1 MTNMYRLV
9 TSHLPQHQLPVNFMD
24 HIFIPLCFV
33 VASFLFIILTFPLTL
48 ISVKDAKQRK
58 TGTRPKACLQRH
70 CSRIF
75 APLSAIV
82 TQLPSL
88 VSITMVAT
96 WRRNRIVCMWGGG
109 GLVESNCREV
119 GGSVN
124 SHHPPAV
131 TFQFSTE
138 ISLGSNLRRNRD
150 GKKCH

>member
-33 VASFLFIILTFPLTL
+33 VASFLFIIITFPLTL

-96 WRRNRIVCMWGGG
+96 WRRNRIVCMQGGW
-109 GLVESNCREV
+109 LKVTVERWVAVLTHITPCCYFLAQYGNISRE
-119 GGSVN
+119 
-124 SHHPPAV
+124 
-131 TFQFSTE
+131 
-138 ISLGSNLRRNRD
+138 
-150 GKKCH
+150 